1 MSNFDSKIYKI
12 AKEYVRSSATANPS
26 QLHFIFESVNGISAK
41 KENDFALACLRLICK
56 DTRIFNDPNK
66 NSAEFAQA
74 VKDLKLNILGGS
86 DLGFGKGTSN
96 NLIYRIAIDY
106 YKDLEVRKK
115 KPLRNNFL
123 SMAVSDKQF
132 LKSLVVDR
140 LNEREVYDVI
150 TKQAFFKWHYKNFIQ
165 DLEYNNVIK
174 KENPGDGSSV
184 GWNNVDPNEG
194 VSFFISQTGAPFN
207 TGTPIVCCVIQEKI
221 NDLKKIRTEVNDNKQ
236 KYLSKAFDPVLSAFG
251 KKNWES
257 PSLTTAD
264 KSKLLA
270 SVIDHTKSI
279 PPVGVYDNFVFD
291 IVDEKQGIVKLC
303 FGLDYAILCT
313 LPSISLA
320 DKNYSDLS
328 KIKKFVGKT
337 LRTKGDKQNIFAT
350 QFSATDDEESTEVF
364 LKKVKK
370 LSEILIKKDPLI
382 QKGPSLFFDL
392 NNNEEPYNKIKK
404 DLQVYEKIDELAI
417 KQSLESEYSPSGLDF
432 ANSMQ
437 NLFED
442 LFLKYYSK
450 NRIQFIQ
457 FLSDFD
463 PKKGALKQDKATE
476 DIKFYFQYNQGYPKL
491 LAVGAEK
498 RESNEKEPSI
508 DVIKLQNKSNPF
520 EFSELVDNKEQPL
533 YVNEINNNY
542 AVIKKINFTGEA
554 YGELSTGIAG
564 EFLFVTEFL
573 IEEILNSNDDSLKS
587 LVDATSRQF
596 KQNLYDVVSYKEMAE
611 NLASTNNTLPTIL
624 LSTINGFL
632 IFINYII
639 LADQNGGSLTLSED
653 SLNTGTNFLLSS
665 KTLKDSNTIVLDN
678 IGKFI
683 ENFHL
688 PPLEIKPTVPK
699 KVATT
704 EQKTDAGLVKQKN
717 DNALVSK
724 KQAKEK
730 VYDLNDYNSWL
741 KTGAKKTFVVL
752 AQASNSPCYEDL
764 AKIVSTGTV
773 DQIFEFLLTKF
784 PWDELLAKSLLTN
797 LRKTA
802 NLVGANEFADQVNA
816 CLKDGGVDKLLNS
829 FARTAD
835 LLQNFDK
842 IINANIPEIPTIPE
856 LPNLFVL
863 DFQKVFRDAIFNAA
877 QEIILTI
884 LGKILGVMLQ
894 EILGDCQLDGN
905 LDDLLNDKL
914 SAGKTKNAIGALES
928 PVDIATQSNIGELSD
943 TGTNLNSVSVD
954 IIALIRASREN
965 SLENVLN
972 GILDTFPNLKI
983 QIETNNSN
991 SLVVLENYL
1000 TDLSSNLSAIQIKNL
1015 LNGVAGEIEYTKV
1028 KIFSRNYNNNGIKTT
1043 FVTNKNI
1050 ALLFNYLD
1058 EFINQDL
1065 INQEIVTANVIIP
1078 DPCYVNF
1085 GRLGTEDINLLKE
1098 LLGDDLANDYIR
1110 NSANI
1115 FSDQINSICSRL
1127 ADGIF
1132 NFADDLQNL
1141 NLVSDSSKKAL
1152 QGAVDS
1158 SFDYLVALQNNTRTG
1173 ALQRASFINDFI
1185 KAAYFGEKAKGKPTG
1200 YYDDLDTD
1208 LGYKAFSEDQY
1219 KEIFNLTFGEAESE
1233 LNKDV
1238 IKNNTTFFSEQINLD
1253 QSGFDNLGPIY
1264 KESGQTFPFYSDVYE
1279 DTNLQERDRYQYR
1292 FFIGLY
1298 YSDITKF
1305 GSQVVVDVGS
1315 IEELFKGENLNKLS
1329 QVILDIFKKSS
1340 ELKKKYMEQFDEVI
1354 AEGGKNTNKFIA
1366 NLQRMKSIINN
1377 ATEGE

>member
-12 AKEYVRSSATANPS
+12 AKEYVRGKATASPS
-26 QLHFIFESVNGISAK
+26 ELNSIFEAENQSEAK
-41 KENDFALACLRLICK
+41 KENNFALACLRLICK

-115 KPLRNNFL
+115 KPLRNDFL

-150 TKQAFFKWHYKNFIQ
+150 TKQAFFKWHYKAFIE
-165 DLEYNNVIK
+165 DLEYNGVIK
-174 KENPGDGSSV
+174 KENPGDGTSV
-184 GWNNVDPNEG
+184 SWDKVNPGDG
-194 VSFFISQTGAPFN
+194 SKFFISQTGAPFN
-207 TGTPIVCCVIQEKI
+207 TGTPTVCCVIQE
-221 NDLKKIRTEVNDNKQ
+221 EVESLESIKPE
-236 KYLSKAFDPVLSAFG
+236 YYSKAFNSALSAFG
-251 KKNWES
+251 KKKWEDLS
-257 PSLTTAD
+257 ESE
-264 KSKLLA
+264 KFK
-270 SVIDHTKSI
+270 VKVNVVDHTKAIFDFDSRKD
-279 PPVGVYDNFVFD
+279 YVFNV
-291 IVDEKQGIVKLC
+291 VDVKSKTIKIC

-370 LSEILIKKDPLI
+370 LSEILIKKDSLI

-404 DLQVYEKIDELAI
+404 DVQAYEKINELGI
-417 KQSLESEYSPSGLDF
+417 KQILESEYSPSGLDF
-432 ANSMQ
+432 GNSMQ
-437 NLFED
+437 SLFEN
-442 LFLKYYSK
+442 LFLKYYTK

-542 AVIKKINFTGEA
+542 AVIKKINFTGNA

-573 IEEILNSNDDSLKS
+573 IEEILKSDDASVKS
-587 LVDATSRQF
+587 LVDEKNRKF
-596 KQNLYDVVSYKEMAE
+596 KQNLYDVISYKEMVE

-639 LADQNGGSLTLSED
+639 LAEQNGGSLTLSED
-653 SLNTGTNFLLSS
+653 SLNTGTSFLLSS

-704 EQKTDAGLVKQKN
+704 EQKTDAGLVKQKY

-724 KQAKEK
+724 KQTKEK

-797 LRKTA
+797 LRKTS

-856 LPNLFVL
+856 LPYLFVL
-863 DFQKVFRDAIFNAA
+863 DFQKVFRDAIFNAV
-877 QEIILTI
+877 QEIILAV

-965 SLENVLN
+965 SLENILN
-972 GILDTFPNLKI
+972 GILDAFPNLKI
-983 QIETNNSN
+983 QIKANNSN
-991 SLVVLENYL
+991 PLVVLEDYL
-1000 TDLSSNLSAIQIKNL
+1000 INLSSSLSAIQIKNL

-1028 KIFSRNYNNNGIKTT
+1028 KIFSKNYNNAGIRTT
-1043 FVTNKNI
+1043 FVTDKNI

-1098 LLGDDLANDYIR
+1098 LLGNDIANDYIR

-1141 NLVSDSSKKAL
+1141 NLISDSSKKAL
-1152 QGAVDS
+1152 QKSVDTSFTYLS
-1158 SFDYLVALQNNTRTG
+1158 SLQNKTR
-1173 ALQRASFINDFI
+1173 NDAIIRIKQVDTYI
-1185 KAAYFGEKAKGKPTG
+1185 KAAYGTAPIKVPEG
-1200 YYDDLDTD
+1200 YFTTSGLNLNLNYNN
-1208 LGYKAFSEDQY
+1208 GIKSGQY
-1219 KEIFNLTFGEAESE
+1219 KKLVDFT
-1233 LNKDV
+1233 
-1238 IKNNTTFFSEQINLD
+1238 
-1253 QSGFDNLGPIY
+1253 
-1264 KESGQTFPFYSDVYE
+1264 KESYNLITSLDELKKNELYFSLNINKVGTYKFKDSKIPFYSDIY
-1279 DTNLQERDRYQYR
+1279 DKNDKLPFTRYQSN
-1292 FFIGLY
+1292 FFFGLY

-1305 GSQVVVDVGS
+1305 GTDTAIAPEQLVGIFS
-1315 IEELFKGENLNKLS
+1315 EQNLILLS
-1329 QVILDIFKKSS
+1329 QELLTIFEEPDK
-1340 ELKKKYMEQFDEVI
+1340 LKEKYAKQFDDVV
-1354 AEGGKNTNKFIA
+1354 AQGGKNTNKFIA
-1366 NLQRMKSIINN
+1366 NMKKMKTIINS
-1377 ATEGE
+1377 ATAGEE